1 MEKLV
6 VWSWNIEWSST
17 LNKNDTVEILI
28 ALSKLPL
35 INQAF

>member
-1 MEKLV
+1 MEKLS

-17 LNKNDTVEILI
+17 LNKNDAVEILI
-28 ALSKLPL
+28 ALSRLSL